1 MITKEIVKEFANTN
15 CPYLAMLSVNEK
27 YMIRTLRNVLDKNPD
42 ILFNFDEETE
52 EKTSIMDKFARNKEL
67 LKEAK
72 AVVEEKFADDPA
84 TLFIENYKD
93 YQEVSYLSMRYF
105 ALNYKNVKRAD
116 TVDGTIDGAQ
126 LENQEQIEEN
136 TRKYMADP
144 TVDVI
149 LEGQITVGEVRARYD
164 AFVKEKTGYVLLEL
178 KGTNNVFTESGSSI
192 KKDYL
197 YDLAF
202 QLYVYNLAKLP
213 LKEVGYIYLNKDFQA
228 TSYPL
233 EDEELNNYFKFQ
245 KTIPVKLPKQK
256 EKELISLKDYF
267 ENKMYVKK
275 DRPDIEALIEQVKI
289 YSKANLKEKLC
300 YSCRKCDFQAACFPE
315 INNESILKL
324 TAYSAGGGN
333 FRKSKELI
341 EEYDVEYIK
350 DIPLDYME
358 EHYPLII
365 KDGKKSLARM
375 QIEYAKGKI
384 KAQNAME
391 IKNMQKIFKRDYS
404 EYPLVFFDF
413 ETFMYP
419 VPLVDHANPWE
430 QICCQY
436 SMHVVHV
443 GYDLNKHDFDKGVG
457 GKISHYEFIGN
468 PRRDRFKNPEK
479 DLLDTLKMQL
489 EKENID
495 YKNKKLKLIVY
506 NKSFETRQFKRM
518 GEKYP
523 EYREFCD
530 LMFDCIVDLMDFFS
544 KGDWYQKCFNGRFSL
559 KVTQPNLIKDSKVK
573 EFYKDI
579 PYDLSRTLNYKLG
592 YIRNGGVALD
602 VFQTLLRCEAMHV
615 SDEENKHDLF
625 INSLLSY
632 CKIDSWGTVILFDI
646 IKNVLEKDED
656 GTLDFDIDTVFLQ
669 NGRVVV

>member
-27 YMIRTLRNVLDKNPD
+27 YMIRALRNILDKNPD
-42 ILFNFDEETE
+42 VLFHYDDETD
-52 EKTSIMDKFARNKEL
+52 EKSSIMDKFAANKQL

-72 AVVEEKFADDPA
+72 EVVQEKFADDPA
-84 TLFIENYKD
+84 TLFIENHKD

-126 LENQEQIEEN
+126 LENQNQIEEN
-136 TRKYMADP
+136 TRKLMADP
-144 TVDVI
+144 KVDVV
-149 LEGQITVGEVRARYD
+149 LEGQITVHDVRARYD
-164 AFVKEKTGYVLLEL
+164 ALIKDATGLTLLEL
-178 KGTNNVFTESGSSI
+178 KGTNNVLTDSGISI

-202 QLYVYNLAKLP
+202 QLYVYRLAGLP
-213 LKEVGYIYLNKDFQA
+213 LKQAGFIYLNKDFTA

-233 EDEELNNYFKFQ
+233 EDEELNNYFKFV
-245 KTIPVKLPKQK
+245 TTMDVKVKGQK
-256 EKELISLKDYF
+256 ERQRVALLDYF
-267 ENKMYVKK
+267 DNKMYVAK
-275 DRPDIEALIEQVKI
+275 DRPDIDYLIEQVKMF
-289 YSKANLKEKLC
+289 SSSNAKEKMI
-300 YSCRKCDFQAACFPE
+300 YSCRKCDFLTACFP
-315 INNESILKL
+315 NVDSESILKL
-324 TAYSAGGGN
+324 TAFSAGGGN

-341 EEYDVEYIK
+341 EDYDIKKIK
-350 DIPLDYME
+350 DIPLEYVE
-358 EHYPLII
+358 ENFPLII

-375 QIEYAKGKI
+375 QIEYAKGMI
-384 KAQNAME
+384 KAKNAME
-391 IKNMQKIFKRDYS
+391 IKNMQKIYNRDYS

-419 VPLVDHANPWE
+419 VPLVENSHPWE

-436 SMHVVHV
+436 SMHVVHE
-443 GYDLNKHDFDKGVG
+443 GYDLRKHDFDKGVG
-457 GKISHYEFIGN
+457 GKIKHYEFIGN
-468 PRRDRFKNPEK
+468 PRKDRFINPEK
-479 DLLDTLKMQL
+479 RLLDTLKEQL

-506 NKSFETRQFKRM
+506 NQSFEMRQFKRM

-523 EYREFCD
+523 EYREFCQ
-530 LMFDCIVDLMDFFS
+530 LMHDCIVDLMDFFS

-559 KVTQPNLIKDSKVK
+559 KVTQPNLIKDPDIFK
-573 EFYKDI
+573 FYQDV
-579 PYDLSRTLNYKLG
+579 PYDLHRTLNYKLG

-602 VFQTLLRCEAMHV
+602 VFQTLLRCEATHAK
-615 SDEENKHDLF
+615 DEENEHDLF

-646 IKNVLEKDED
+646 IKNVLEKDND

>member
-1 MITKEIVKEFANTN
+1 MITKEIVKEFANSN

-27 YMIRTLRNVLDKNPD
+27 SMIRTLRNVLDKNPD
-42 ILFNFDEETE
+42 VLFSYDEETE
-52 EKTSIMDKFARNKEL
+52 EKSSIMDKFAKNKEL

-72 AVVEEKFADDPA
+72 LIVEEKFADDPA
-84 TLFIENYKD
+84 TLFIESHKD

-116 TVDGTIDGAQ
+116 TVDGSIDGAQ
-126 LENQEQIEEN
+126 LENQNQIEEN
-136 TRKYMADP
+136 TKKYMNDP
-144 TVDVI
+144 KVDVI
-149 LEGQITVGEVRARYD
+149 LEGQITVGDVRARYD
-164 AFVKEKTGYVLLEL
+164 ALVKEPTGYVLLEL
-178 KGTNNVFTESGSSI
+178 KGTNSVFTESGTSI

-213 LKEVGYIYLNKDFQA
+213 LKEVGYIYLNKNFQA

-233 EDEELNNYFKFQ
+233 EDEELNNYFRFS
-245 KTIPVKLPKQK
+245 KTIPVKVKK
-256 EKELISLKDYF
+256 EIELVSLKDYF

-275 DRPDIEALIEQVKI
+275 DRPDIEALIEQVKV
-289 YSKANLKEKLC
+289 YSEACLKEKLC
-300 YSCRKCDFQAACFPE
+300 YSCRKCDFQAACFPDVDE
-315 INNESILKL
+315 KSILKL

-341 EEYDVEYIK
+341 EDYDIKYIE
-350 DIPLDYME
+350 DIPLEYVE
-358 EHYPLII
+358 ENFPLII

-375 QIEYAKGKI
+375 QIEYAKGMI
-384 KAQNAME
+384 KAKNAME

-419 VPLVDHANPWE
+419 VPLVDNAKPWE

-436 SMHVVHV
+436 SMHVVHE

-457 GKISHYEFIGN
+457 GKITHYEFIGN
-468 PRRDRFKNPEK
+468 PRKDRFINPERK
-479 DLLDTLKMQL
+479 LIETLKEQL

-506 NKSFETRQFKRM
+506 NQSFETKQFKRM
-518 GEKYP
+518 AAKYP
-523 EYREFCD
+523 EYSEFCM
-530 LMFDCIVDLMDFFS
+530 LMHDCIVDLMDFFS

-559 KVTQPNLIKDSKVK
+559 KVTQPNLIKDEKISK
-573 EFYKDI
+573 FYEDI
-579 PYDLSRTLNYKLG
+579 PYDLHRTLNYKLG

-602 VFQTLLRCEAMHV
+602 VFQTLLRCEAMHIN
-615 SDEENKHDLF
+615 DEENKHDLF

-646 IKNVLEKDED
+646 IKKVLEKDSD
-656 GTLDFDIDTVFLQ
+656 GTLDFEIDKVFLQ